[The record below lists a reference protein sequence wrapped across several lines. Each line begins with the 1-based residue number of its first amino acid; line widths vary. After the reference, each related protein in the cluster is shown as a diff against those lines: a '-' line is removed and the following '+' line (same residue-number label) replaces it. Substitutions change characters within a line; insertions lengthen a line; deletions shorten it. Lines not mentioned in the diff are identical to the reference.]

1 MTHYHEPQ
9 EVIVAGLD
17 SRQGEQTYTAGPVSY
32 CSQPRDG
39 GILWRLGVSETETKI
54 KRLVKDREE
63 DKKMKKT
70 RGAE

>member
-1 MTHYHEPQ
+1 MAVTHYREPQ

-39 GILWRLGVSETETKI
+39 EILGVSETETKI